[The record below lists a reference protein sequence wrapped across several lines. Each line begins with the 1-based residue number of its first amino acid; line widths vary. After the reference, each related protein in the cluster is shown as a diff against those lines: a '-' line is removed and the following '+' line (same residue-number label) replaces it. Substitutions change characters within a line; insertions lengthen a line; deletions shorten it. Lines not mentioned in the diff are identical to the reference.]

1 MLSCNSAL
9 ISISNFSSQSDDCI
23 LRFYCSSVE
32 EAYELLFE
40 ILKPIS
46 SELNGLYP
54 YKDRC
59 LPNVNNYSF
68 DHPISILRNL

>member
-1 MLSCNSAL
+1 MKVIDN
-9 ISISNFSSQSDDCI
+9 I
-23 LRFYCSSVE
+23 LLEWSYRCPDGIVDMNDPNKVKI
-32 EAYELLFE
+32 LFE

-68 DHPISILRNL
+68 DHPITILRNL